1 MLLRGFQFQGR
12 LDPEGG
18 CRRRRAEIGRLS
30 ALAAAL
36 GTSGDRG
43 RRRSGAGACSGVSS
57 RLTCFFLQLAQRLP
71 CTKFTIFVWIR
82 YDIVEKK
89 LKLIFFGE
97 QKREFNGKRSKVG
110 VLSRVRAVVR
120 RALSASA
127 ILCAP
132 LRTSWGGPGYWMN
145 CPLPPLS
152 LLPIDYQS
160 VQSTNNLVAYW
171 FFDLVSSQRI
181 NVAVIVFFGLLVC
194 RMG

>member
-1 MLLRGFQFQGR
+1 VAA
-12 LDPEGG
+12 GG
-18 CRRRRAEIGRLS
+18 GA
-30 ALAAAL
+30 
-36 GTSGDRG
+36 
-43 RRRSGAGACSGVSS
+43 RRSAGSARSLQRSAHLATGDGDGPAPVPEASCSGVSS

-120 RALSASA
+120 RALSAPA

-132 LRTSWGGPGYWMN
+132 LRTSWGGPGCWMN

-181 NVAVIVFFGLLVC
+181 NVAVIVFLVYSFVL
-194 RMG
+194 